1 MSNKTNALST
11 LPKGKLLYKLT
22 NDYMF
27 RAVFQKNHNALKGL
41 LSALLKIP
49 KDNIVDITILN
60 PIILGENIDEK
71 TCVLDLHLHLNNN
84 EYINIEMQVS
94 DLGDW
99 PERSITY
106 LCRSFDQLQRGEPYS
121 NIHTTI
127 HIGIVDFNLSH
138 LTPNFYSE
146 FKLMNV
152 KNHEIYSDKFVLRV
166 LNLKALEDDSIKK
179 EPNDLYDWARLFKA
193 TTWEEIKMLAEK
205 NADIQETVVTLKE
218 LTNDEKIKL
227 QCEARERYEHDMASA
242 IAKGKQEGEHRVYQ
256 LIDHLIQ
263 TGQTDLIPKITT
275 DSSLRETLY
284 AQYNI

>member
-41 LSALLKIP
+41 LSALLEIP

-138 LTPNFYSE
+138 LTPYFYSE

-152 KNHEIYSDKFVLRV
+152 TNHEIYSDKFILRV